1 MREAILTRN
10 SIHGNVEFMKDWP
23 FWGWIAYG
31 CLAISAYGIAF
42 AKFAA
47 EYPAMY
53 DWLPLQIRWYL
64 GYVPATLVSIA
75 TIILII
81 QWVKAGKAIEINKST
96 TVPPPSSVSPSSPI
110 LAKPKKFYSQRNKS
124 DLANALTDLLEIF
137 NRDGSELIPK
147 AQHIIEEWRPL
158 GIQDRIRGKKP
169 PDISIS
175 IDQLNEI
182 SNLAATL
189 YQQLFEDNGFIKKY
203 LAYSDE
209 LCPILQVHEKPSN
222 TPNQPLI
229 ELQGG
234 INYFRNMLTP
244 IKLAEKYNDLNLTT
258 WMMTNTSST
267 FNNFQHKVNAFRTWI
282 DNTKKQIAAFRNA
295 HLS

>member
-1 MREAILTRN
+1 MKEAVLTGKPIR
-10 SIHGNVEFMKDWP
+10 GNVKFMKYWT
-23 FWGWIAYG
+23 FWGWVAYG

-42 AKFAA
+42 AKSAV
-47 EYPAMY
+47 EYPTMY
-53 DWLPLQIRWYL
+53 NWIPLQIRSYM
-64 GYVPATLVSIA
+64 GYIPATLVSFA

-81 QWVKAGKAIEINKST
+81 QWINDRRIGEIEKIPR
-96 TVPPPSSVSPSSPI
+96 VLPVSAPHPV
-110 LAKPKKFYSQRNKS
+110 LANQKKFYSHRNKS

-137 NRDGSELIPK
+137 NRDGSQITQK
-147 AQHIIEEWRPL
+147 AQQIIEEWRPP
-158 GIQDRIRGKKP
+158 GIGDIVRGKKSR
-169 PDISIS
+169 DITVV

-189 YQQLFEDNGFIKKY
+189 YRHLFEDNGFIKKY
-203 LAYSDE
+203 QAYSDE
-209 LCPILQVHEKPSN
+209 LCPILQIHQKPSD

-229 ELQGG
+229 ELQGE

-244 IKLAEKYNDLNLTT
+244 IKLAEKYNDQNLTT

-267 FNNFQHKVNAFRTWI
+267 FNNFQHKVNGFRTWI
-282 DNTKKQIAAFRNA
+282 DNTKKYIAAFRND

>member
-1 MREAILTRN
+1 MIATVLFIIDWVKSRKGEKVGEATT
-10 SIHGNVEFMKDWP
+10 
-23 FWGWIAYG
+23 A
-31 CLAISAYGIAF
+31 
-42 AKFAA
+42 
-47 EYPAMY
+47 
-53 DWLPLQIRWYL
+53 LP
-64 GYVPATLVSIA
+64 VPALV
-75 TIILII
+75 L
-81 QWVKAGKAIEINKST
+81 
-96 TVPPPSSVSPSSPI
+96 PPAPI
-110 LAKPKKFYSQRNKS
+110 LAQKKFYSERNKS
-124 DLANALTDLLEIF
+124 NLANALTDLLEIF
-137 NRDGSELIPK
+137 NRDGSELIQK

-209 LCPILQVHEKPSN
+209 LCPILQIHEKPSN

-267 FNNFQHKVNAFRTWI
+267 FNNSSFAPSNGV
-282 DNTKKQIAAFRNA
+282 
-295 HLS
+295 